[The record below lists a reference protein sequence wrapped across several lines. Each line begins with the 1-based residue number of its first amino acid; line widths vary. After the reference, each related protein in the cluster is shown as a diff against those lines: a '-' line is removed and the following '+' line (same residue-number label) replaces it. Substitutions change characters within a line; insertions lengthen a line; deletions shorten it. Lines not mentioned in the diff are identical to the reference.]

1 MKILFCLRSTVYA
14 RNFESTLR
22 MLAERGHDVHI
33 VADRHWADS
42 DDLVRR
48 LCNAYPSIRYSE
60 PPIVPFNAW
69 SFFGSELRAAID
81 YLRYL
86 GPEFEG
92 AAKLRVRAER
102 NAPPFI
108 LSALERPGMNTPSG
122 RRMLGRMLATLDRA
136 VPHHPDIEKFVR
148 ACAPDL
154 LLVTPLVEPG
164 SPQSEY
170 VRAARALGIRTG
182 LCVYSWDN
190 LTNKGLIHE
199 ALDLVTVWNEAMKDE
214 AITLHGVPSDR
225 VEVTG
230 APAYDHW
237 FQWQPRES
245 RREFCSRVGLPP
257 DQPYI
262 LYVCSSRFIAPQEV
276 DFIRRWV
283 TELRASS
290 AALRG
295 IGVLVRPHPQ
305 HFKPWHTRPLSDLER
320 VTVWPREGANPLDE
334 ESRADYHDSIY
345 HSAAVV
351 GVNTSALIESAIV
364 GRAVYTLLA
373 PEFRDTQE
381 GTLHFH
387 HLVHVNDG
395 VLNVAQT
402 MQEHATQLEAALR
415 GSGDDARCGRFVE
428 TFVRP
433 YGIQVPAT
441 PRLVAAIERTAAL
454 GAQRPHRGPWYGRL
468 LRAPFARTA
477 ANLARTDAA
486 RAEKTARRKAIK
498 QRRDAARVAQR
509 EQTIATRHR
518 TEAQRTVGNPAT
530 LTAHAH
536 YRTVRE
542 WLRSLPS
549 SDGLALSH
557 AERHMISQLAHLWDA
572 APETIAT
579 LRQWCGPITGV
590 QPADYVETS
599 PDSELF
605 TWLKRDVSF
614 LRRQGGDEL
623 FVQESALLG
632 GFGFRRQHG
641 LYNEDTIRYFK
652 ALTALQD
659 AAVLDQFRN
668 DGQRRLVWEIGGG
681 WGGFA
686 FQFKTLRPNA
696 TYLITGIPETLL
708 VAAVYLMTAFPD
720 ARVRLYRDCTD
731 RDPWADWQQVDFILA
746 AESELRSMTP
756 PRVDLV
762 VDLLSLRR
770 MGGSRANVHVQR
782 AFEFGAPY
790 FYSLEPG
797 QIFPTEP
804 PPVWREMEKWYWP
817 HPIPPRLDASVFAVS
832 ADQAPQVEDYAHL
845 IGWRR
850 IHPLT
855 TIETP
860 TLAAIE

>member
-22 MLAERGHDVHI
+22 MLAERGHDVHL

-48 LCNAYPSIRYSE
+48 LCSAYPSIRYSE

-69 SFFGSELRAAID
+69 SFFGSELRAGID

-102 NAPPFI
+102 NAPPFV
-108 LSALERPGMNTPSG
+108 LSIKERRGMNTPWG
-122 RRMLGRMLATLDRA
+122 RRLLGGMLATLDRA

-154 LLVTPLVEPG
+154 VLVTPLVEPG

-170 VRAARALGIRTG
+170 VRAARAVGIRTG

-199 ALDLVTVWNEAMKDE
+199 PLDVVTVWNDAMKQE
-214 AITLHGVPSDR
+214 AIALHGVSPER

-230 APAYDHW
+230 AAAYDHW
-237 FQWQPRES
+237 FEWPPRES
-245 RREFCSRVGLPP
+245 RLDFCSRVGLPA
-257 DQPYI
+257 DRPYI

-290 AALRG
+290 ETLRH

-305 HFKPWHTRPLSDLER
+305 HFKPWKTGPLSDLEG

-334 ESRADYHDSIY
+334 ASRAEYHDSIY

-364 GRAVYTLLA
+364 GRAVYTVLA

-387 HLVHVNDG
+387 HLVHVNGG
-395 VLNVAQT
+395 VLNVAHT
-402 MQEHATQLEAALR
+402 MQEHATQLEAAIC
-415 GSGDDARCGRFVE
+415 GSGDDGRCRRFVE
-428 TFVRP
+428 AFVRP
-433 YGIQVPAT
+433 YGIHVPAT
-441 PRLVAAIERTAAL
+441 PRLVAAIERTGAL
-454 GAQRPHRGPWYGRL
+454 GAQRPDRGPWYGRL

-498 QRRDAARVAQR
+498 LRREAARVAQR
-509 EQTIATRHR
+509 EETIATRHR
-518 TEAQRTVGNPAT
+518 AEAQRADGDSASHS
-530 LTAHAH
+530 AHAH
-536 YRTVRE
+536 YLNVRD
-542 WLRSLPS
+542 WLRSFPS
-549 SDGLALSH
+549 SDGQSLSH
-557 AERHMISQLAHLWDA
+557 AERHMISQLAPLWDA

-590 QPADYVETS
+590 QPADYIETS

-605 TWLKRDVSF
+605 TRLKRDVSF

-623 FVQESALLG
+623 FVQESPLLG
-632 GFGFRRQHG
+632 GFGFKRQHG

-652 ALTALQD
+652 ALTALRD
-659 AAVLDQFRN
+659 GAVLDQFRN

-686 FQFKTLRPNA
+686 FQFKTLRRNV

-708 VAAVYLMTAFPD
+708 VSAVYLRTAFPD
-720 ARVRLYRDCTD
+720 ARFSLYRDCTD
-731 RDPWADWQQVDFILA
+731 RDPWADWQQIDFILA
-746 AESELRSMTP
+746 PESELRGLKP

-762 VDLLSLRR
+762 VDLMSLRR
-770 MGGSRANVHVQR
+770 MGGSRANFHVQR
-782 AFEFGAPY
+782 AFAFEAPY

-797 QIFPTEP
+797 PIFPLEP
-804 PPVWREMEKWYWP
+804 PPVWREIETLYWP

-850 IHPLT
+850 IRPLA

-860 TLAAIE
+860 TFAAVE